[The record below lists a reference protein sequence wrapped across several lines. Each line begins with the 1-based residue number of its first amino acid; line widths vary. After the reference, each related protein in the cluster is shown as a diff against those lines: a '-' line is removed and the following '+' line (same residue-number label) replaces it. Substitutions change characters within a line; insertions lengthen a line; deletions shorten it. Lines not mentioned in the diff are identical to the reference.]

1 MGMTYIRGCALL
13 AVLVFGLSLAGCC
26 GGSDTTVKKTEIIN
40 TPTVGKQLEDLD
52 QAYKSG
58 AITKE
63 EYEKTRQNLLNP
75 PGKDSK

>member
-1 MGMTYIRGCALL
+1 MTCFRVGT
-13 AVLVFGLSLAGCC
+13 VLVVLAFALSLAGCC
-26 GGSDTTVKKTEIIN
+26 GGGSDTTVKKTEIIS

-63 EYEKTRQNLLNP
+63 EYDKTRQNLLDQA
-75 PGKDSK
+75 GKEKTK